1 MNKNM
6 FINIGQ
12 KLKNIRHD
20 LGMNQN
26 ELAEELTAYCKNEKV
41 KYSVK
46 SEKKKE
52 NVITFTQV
60 DISNIENNG
69 SIIKE
74 KIYIILSYFNKK
86 HNVNLNYV
94 FNDIPEN
101 LMFNYEILLT

>member
-1 MNKNM
+1 M

-12 KLKNIRHD
+12 RLKNIRIH

-26 ELAEELTAYCKNEKV
+26 ELALELTTYCKNENIQ
-41 KYSVK
+41 YRAK
-46 SEKKKE
+46 SDKKKE
-52 NVITFTQV
+52 NVIAFTQV

-69 SIIKE
+69 SIIKG
-74 KIYIILSYFNKK
+74 KIYIILSYYNKR
-86 HNVNLNYV
+86 HNVNLNYI

>member
-1 MNKNM
+1 M
-6 FINIGQ
+6 FINIG
-12 KLKNIRHD
+12 KRLKNIR
-20 LGMNQN
+20 LNLNMNQN
-26 ELAEELTAYCKNEKV
+26 ELANELTAYCKKEKV
-41 KYSVK
+41 KYSIK

-74 KIYIILSYFNKK
+74 KIYIILSYYNKK

-101 LMFNYEILLT
+101 LMYNYEILLT